1 MVEFKISEYGN
12 GDNIMLVRQETRK
25 DIIEGLPP
33 THSQTILM
41 QVNEMNDLIQRLND
55 YANERRSQTV

>member
-33 THSQTILM
+33 THSQVILM
-41 QVNEMNDLIQRLND
+41 KVSEVNDLIQRLND
-55 YANERRSQTV
+55 YRCQQKMK